1 MPSLAES
8 HQLQGSDSSIAC
20 RPRAQSP
27 RQSWKMSTW
36 RHQTGC
42 LTLRSVKSTTASR
55 ASICQGIWRNC
66 ATYLYTATSGHV
78 DVTAHGSM
86 SIYSII
92 GPSFP
97 AGCAKRLVAD
107 YCNLRIRIWS
117 MVRHACQRVRHT
129 WPACT
134 GELPASG
141 RTFRRQADLEVHILC
156 GRPLIA

>member
-8 HQLQGSDSSIAC
+8 HQLKGSDSSIAC
-20 RPRAQSP
+20 QPRAQSP

-66 ATYLYTATSGHV
+66 AADLYTATSGHA

-92 GPSFP
+92 GSSFP

-107 YCNLRIRIWS
+107 YCNLRITDL
-117 MVRHACQRVRHT
+117 ANGPTCQRVRHT

-141 RTFRRQADLEVHILC
+141 RTFRRQADLEVYILC